1 MAVFNTNARN
11 RQVIIKV
18 NKNKYK
24 VIWRE
29 SDTEM
34 NNNANIHCFGANFR
48 PISFTSEE
56 CNVSPFFPEYAYQMN
71 VPICTGV
78 TALTLD

>member
-34 NNNANIHCFGANFR
+34 NNNADIHCFGANFR

-56 CNVSPFFPEYAYQMN
+56 C
-71 VPICTGV
+71 TV
-78 TALTLD
+78 TQLIL

>member
-34 NNNANIHCFGANFR
+34 NNNADIHCFG
-48 PISFTSEE
+48 SKEE
-56 CNVSPFFPEYAYQMN
+56 CTVSPLLPEYTEEVNIQ
-71 VPICTGV
+71 ICTGV
-78 TALTLD
+78 TALSLD